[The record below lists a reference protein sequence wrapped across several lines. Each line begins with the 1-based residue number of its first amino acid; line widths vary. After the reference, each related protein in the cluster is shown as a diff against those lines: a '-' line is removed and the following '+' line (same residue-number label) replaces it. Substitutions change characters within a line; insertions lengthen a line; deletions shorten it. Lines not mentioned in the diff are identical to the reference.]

1 MRNVGFGIISA
12 LAALATAALAS
23 SHGPVDISKM
33 HRVRYDARRG
43 SLDGELAEHGPTYV
57 ELNKRAFNFGT
68 TKVRGVN
75 LGGWLVAEPW
85 ITPSLFSAVDSRVVD
100 EWTFGQ
106 YVRDARRRLQRHWAT
121 FITENTFREI
131 AAVGYLNMVRIPIGY
146 WAVETSRGEPY
157 VRANQLEYLSRAVG
171 WARKYGLRVMIDLH
185 GAPGSQ
191 NGFDNSGLRLE
202 GNIVYWNANS
212 TNAARTTAV
221 LIALARRFANDDNV
235 VAIEV
240 LNEPASF
247 KRTPNPNAPDVL
259 RYYRTFA
266 NDAYYSLRY
275 NSDPDTIPN
284 YDLAVVLSDA
294 FQSLSYWN
302 GAFQPPGYEN
312 VVLDTHRYTMFLP
325 GQNAWS
331 RNERLQ
337 SICNLRSELSNS
349 QRNLWTIIGEWTTA
363 PNDCAQWLNGRGRG
377 SRYEGEFAGEPR
389 IGSCY
394 SLTGDAS
401 RFSPAYRSL
410 LRAMFDTQT
419 KLYEETTSGWIFWT
433 WITENAPEW
442 SFREGVRGGW
452 IPRGSIGPRSS
463 AYC

>member
-1 MRNVGFGIISA
+1 MKTVGFGIISA
-12 LAALATAALAS
+12 LAALVITASAS
-23 SHGPVDISKM
+23 SHGPLDISKM
-33 HRVRYDARRG
+33 HRVQYNARQG
-43 SLDGELAEHGPTYV
+43 FLEGELAEHGPTYV

-85 ITPSLFSAVDSRVVD
+85 ITPSLFSTVDSRVVD

-106 YVRDARRRLQRHWAT
+106 YIRDARRRLQRHWAT

-131 AAVGYLNMVRIPIGY
+131 AAVGYLNMVRIPISY

-157 VRANQLEYLSRAVG
+157 VRANQLEYLARAVG
-171 WARKYGLRVMIDLH
+171 WAKKYGLNVMIDLH

-191 NGFDNSGLRLE
+191 NGFDNSGQHLT
-202 GNIVYWNANS
+202 NKTIYWNANS
-212 TNAARTTAV
+212 TNAARTKAV
-221 LIALARRFANDDNV
+221 LVAIARRYVNDDNV

-240 LNEPASF
+240 LNEPASW
-247 KRTPNPNAPDVL
+247 KRTPNPDAPNL
-259 RYYRTFA
+259 LTYYRTFA
-266 NDAYYSLRY
+266 NDAYYALRY
-275 NSDPDTIPN
+275 DSDPGSLPN
-284 YDLAVVLSDA
+284 YDLTVVLHNA
-294 FQSLSYWN
+294 FRNASYWN
-302 GAFQPPGYEN
+302 GAFQPPVYQN
-312 VVLDTHRYTMFLP
+312 VVMDIHRYTMFSP

-331 RNERLQ
+331 HNERLQ
-337 SICNLRSELSNS
+337 FVCSLRSELRNS
-349 QRNLWTIIGEWTTA
+349 ARNLWTIIGEWTTA

-377 SRYEGEFAGEPR
+377 SRYEGEAKGEPR

-394 SLTGDAS
+394 NLTGNAS
-401 RFSPAYRSL
+401 RFSPAYKSL
-410 LRAMFDTQT
+410 LKAMFDTQT
-419 KLYEETTSGWIFWT
+419 KLYEEMTSGWIMWT